1 MIEFLIE
8 FIFSNLF
15 KSCIYKKIPLP
26 IRVLILIPI
35 LLIYCVIVWASINI
49 AIETNSIS
57 KRILFIIV
65 SLGVIL
71 SLIPFIKKVF
81 TVK

>member
-1 MIEFLIE
+1 MVEFLIE
-8 FIFSNLF
+8 FIFSSIF
-15 KSCIYKKIPLP
+15 KSCTYKKTPLA
-26 IRVLILIPI
+26 IRTLILIPI

-57 KRILFIIV
+57 KRILFIII